1 MRRSVRRCGG
11 APLHAAALGSRAVPL
26 RESPATCFVPG
37 VPSRNK
43 HLHATGQTALQTFRP
58 EFPGDWVDVRG
69 ARDHIFSISDPKFCG
84 WRCLSVALQP

>member
-58 EFPGDWVDVRG
+58 EFLGDWVDV
-69 ARDHIFSISDPKFCG
+69 AQAPSCNPMTTAAN
-84 WRCLSVALQP
+84 WE